1 MDLLSQEAVLSENP
15 LDLLEELVSA
25 NDWIHDRASD
35 SELVAQVGG
44 QWCDYHICSV
54 WQPDLGAMYISCQL
68 DVRVPANR
76 RSVVHELLALANER
90 LWLGHFDLAS
100 DEGTLLF
107 RHTIPLRG
115 ARGISVEQLEDTV
128 DTALQECDR
137 VYPALQMVIWGNQ
150 PVGEA
155 IAAAMMDTVGEA

>member
-1 MDLLSQEAVLSENP
+1 MELLSQEAVLSENP

-25 NDWIHDRASD
+25 NDWVHDRSSD
-35 SELVAQVGG
+35 SELVAQVSG
-44 QWCDYHICSV
+44 QWCDYHICSI

-76 RSVVHELLALANER
+76 RGAVHELLALANER

-100 DEGTLLF
+100 EERALLF

-115 ARGISVEQLEDTV
+115 ARGISVEQLEDMV
-128 DTALQECDR
+128 DTALLECDR

-150 PVGEA
+150 PVGDA

>member
-1 MDLLSQEAVLSENP
+1 MELLSQEAVLSENP
-15 LDLLEELVSA
+15 LDLLEELVTA
-25 NDWIHDRASD
+25 NDWIHDRSSD
-35 SELVAQVGG
+35 SELIAQVGG

-68 DVRVPANR
+68 DVRVPAAKR
-76 RSVVHELLALANER
+76 AAVHELLALANEK

-100 DEGTLLF
+100 EEGALLF

-128 DTALQECDR
+128 DTALLECDR

-150 PVGEA
+150 PVGDA

>member
-1 MDLLSQEAVLSENP
+1 MELLAQEAVLSDNP

-35 SELVAQVGG
+35 SELVAQVSG

-54 WQPDLGAMYISCQL
+54 WQSDLGAMYISCQL
-68 DVRVPANR
+68 DVRVPAAKR
-76 RSVVHELLALANER
+76 PAVHELLALANER

-100 DEGTLLF
+100 EEGALVF

-128 DTALQECDR
+128 DTALLECDR

-155 IAAAMMDTVGEA
+155 IAAALMDTVGEA

>member
-1 MDLLSQEAVLSENP
+1 M
-15 LDLLEELVSA
+15 
-25 NDWIHDRASD
+25 
-35 SELVAQVGG
+35 
-44 QWCDYHICSV
+44 
-54 WQPDLGAMYISCQL
+54 
-68 DVRVPANR
+68 
-76 RSVVHELLALANER
+76 HELLALANEK

-100 DEGTLLF
+100 EEGALLF

-128 DTALQECDR
+128 DTALLECDR